1 MLTRVHVRREI
12 RAIFRDSPAPAKR
25 LASAPRPTLL
35 SIGAGIPRLHSSVNW
50 GGNMIQKVHYFRA
63 AVAGLLVLLPLT
75 GLAARVP
82 TTLLDFFLPGTQ
94 PSTLTE
100 PMLDAYNCSIC
111 HGYFDNDN
119 EPFLPWAASMMG
131 QASRD
136 PVFLACLD
144 VANQDAAFV
153 GDMCLRCHS
162 PNGWLAGRSEP
173 TDGSAMSG
181 IDLQGV
187 SCHVC
192 HRMVDPVHDPGVDP
206 AVDADILAALSNPP
220 ASGHNGSYVIDPQDR
235 RRGPYNLT
243 VNPHQW
249 LKSPYHRA
257 SDMCATC
264 HDVSNPAFTRQPDG
278 SYALNDLNTP
288 HPTHDR
294 YQQFPL
300 ERTFSEWSMSEF
312 ALGPV
317 EMGGR
322 FGGNLSAVSSC
333 QDCHMPKATGQ
344 GCYFG
349 EEHTDLGRH
358 YFNGGN
364 TWVLQAIH
372 NLYDSSETMLEDATV
387 AASIARAVAMLQAAS
402 DLELSATESTLTAR
416 VINQGGHKLPTGY
429 PEGRRMWLNVRFFSL
444 TGGLIAERG
453 AYDTDTA
460 TLSTDDTIVYEAKL
474 GLDAAVAAATGLP
487 EGESFHFAINNTWIK
502 DNRIPPR
509 GFTNANFEQIQAA
522 PVGHAYAD
530 GQYWDDAAFAIP
542 PGAVRADVRV
552 YYQTTSREYI
562 EFLRDNTVS
571 NAGQIAYDQWVLTG
585 KSAPVE
591 MDFGTLA
598 LACGGDLDGDGSVG
612 IGDLALLLSHFGT
625 PGGAE
630 PGDGD
635 FDVDGDVDLSDLT
648 VLLSVFGSL
657 CP

>member
-1 MLTRVHVRREI
+1 MSRSVR
-12 RAIFRDSPAPAKR
+12 
-25 LASAPRPTLL
+25 
-35 SIGAGIPRLHSSVNW
+35 
-50 GGNMIQKVHYFRA
+50 YFRA
-63 AVAGLLVLLPLT
+63 AAAGLLVLIPIT
-75 GLAARVP
+75 GLAARIP

-94 PSTLTE
+94 PNGLNE

-136 PVFLACLD
+136 PVFLACLNI
-144 VANQDAAFV
+144 AEQDAAFV

-181 IDLQGV
+181 VDLQGV

-206 AVDADILAALSNPP
+206 AVDVDILAGLTNPP
-220 ASGHNGSYVIDPQDR
+220 ASGHNGSYVIDPEDR
-235 RRGPYNLT
+235 RRGPYNIT
-243 VNPHQW
+243 VTPHQW

-278 SYALNDLNTP
+278 TYALNDLNTA

-294 YQQFPL
+294 HDQFPL
-300 ERTFSEWSMSEF
+300 ERTFSEWSMSDF
-312 ALGPV
+312 ALGPID
-317 EMGGR
+317 MGGR
-322 FGGNLSAVSSC
+322 FGGNQPAVSSC
-333 QDCHMPKATGQ
+333 QDCHMPKAVGQ

-372 NLYDSSETMLEDATV
+372 NLHLSSETMLEDDTV
-387 AASIARAVAMLQAAS
+387 AASIARAHAMLAAAS
-402 DLELSATESTLTAR
+402 DLELTADGSTLNAR
-416 VINQGGHKLPTGY
+416 VINQSGHKLPTGY
-429 PEGRRMWLNVRFFSL
+429 PEGRRMWLNVQFYSL

-453 AYDTDTA
+453 AYDADTA
-460 TLSTDDTIVYEAKL
+460 MLSTDDTRVYEAKL

-509 GFTNANFEQIQAA
+509 GFTNENFEAIGAA

-530 GQYWDDAAFAIP
+530 GQYWDDAEFAIP
-542 PGAVRADVRV
+542 PGAVRAEVRLF
-552 YYQTTSREYI
+552 YQTTSREYI
-562 EFLRDNTVS
+562 EFLRDNTS
-571 NAGQIAYDQWVLTG
+571 NSSGQIAYDQWVVTG
-585 KSAPVE
+585 KSAPAE
-591 MDFGTLA
+591 MDSGSID
-598 LACGGDLDGDGSVG
+598 LACGGDLDGDNAVG
-612 IGDLALLLSHFGT
+612 IGDLAMLLSHFGT
-625 PGGAE
+625 PSGAD

-635 FDVDGDVDLSDLT
+635 FDVDGDVDLSDLS
-648 VLLSVFGSL
+648 VLLSIFGSV
-657 CP
+657 CS